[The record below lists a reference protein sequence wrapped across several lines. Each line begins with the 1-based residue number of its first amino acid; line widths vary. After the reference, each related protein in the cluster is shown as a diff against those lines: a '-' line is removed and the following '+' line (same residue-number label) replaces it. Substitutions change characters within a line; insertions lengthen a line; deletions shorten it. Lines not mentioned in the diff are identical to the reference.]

1 MMLNINTEVVRI
13 VLRSSESLDRTH
25 CITMHL
31 FVLDFR
37 IIAHLLADHSND
49 GRLARMMAIER
60 PIPLSVSQSVTH
72 SHLILLL
79 AFPGSNDCRERW

>member
-1 MMLNINTEVVRI
+1 VVRI

-25 CITMHL
+25 CSTMHL

-60 PIPLSVSQSVTH
+60 PIPPLCQSVSH
-72 SHLILLL
+72 SL
-79 AFPGSNDCRERW
+79 PSNFAAGLSGFQ